1 MAWTIGAR
9 LRRASAGLFLL
20 LVLCAA
26 FPGKAHEIRPAL
38 LELTQLTET
47 EWRLRF
53 RQPQMMGRV
62 LPLVPQSNCTQEERG
77 VTLAMDAVET
87 EYRLHCPKGLTHLA
101 MPGLER
107 TLADAMVTLLPLAGD
122 PQQFGL
128 SPRNPE
134 RDLRQGAAVPAYLA
148 LGVEHLVFGIDHVCF
163 VLLLVY
169 LYPKLRQLL
178 LIVTSFTL
186 AHSLTLGLA
195 SLGFLTLPGG
205 PVEALIALSIMLL
218 ASEALGRKAHGTRPA
233 LAPWKLCFAFGLL
246 HGLGFAGALESLG
259 LPPEG
264 TFWALLLF
272 NLGLELGQLGVVL
285 SALLLGGVLRHLTP
299 EPSARLASLPP
310 YVLGS
315 VAAFWFVERSA
326 SIFGG

>member
-1 MAWTIGAR
+1 MALTIGAR
-9 LRRASAGLFLL
+9 LRRAWPGLFLL
-20 LVLCAA
+20 LLLCAA
-26 FPGKAHEIRPAL
+26 LPGKAHEIRPAL

-62 LPLVPQSNCTQEERG
+62 LPLVPQSNCAQEERG
-77 VTLAMDAVET
+77 VTLAVDAVET
-87 EYRLHCPKGLTHLA
+87 EFRLRCPEGLTRLA

-107 TLADAMVTLLPLAGD
+107 TLADAMVTLLPLTGE
-122 PQQFGL
+122 PQQFSL

-169 LYPKLRQLL
+169 LYPTLRQLL

-195 SLGFLTLPGG
+195 SLGVLTLPGG
-205 PVEALIALSIMLL
+205 PVEALIALSIVLL
-218 ASEALGRKAHGTRPA
+218 AAEALGRAGERTAPA

-272 NLGLELGQLGVVL
+272 NVGLELGQLGVVV
-285 SALLLGGVLRHLTP
+285 SALLLGGILRHFTP
-299 EPSARLASLPP
+299 KPSARLATLPP

-315 VAAFWFVERSA
+315 LAAFWFVERTA
-326 SIFGG
+326 SVFTG